1 MNTPDQA
8 KTLQFSREGEDLQ
21 AILGG
26 VWTLSSGL
34 ESLKPLKKAISD
46 GSKPPNLWLDT
57 QGVERWDSSL
67 LAFIV
72 ECIDLCKDKKIEFKY
87 DRLGQGVK
95 ELIELSQAV
104 PAKEN
109 EEPERKRSFVYKMG
123 SKSLGLYDGFIE
135 MLAFAG
141 ESSTSVLRTISGK
154 SKARWRDF
162 TLIVQEV
169 SIEALPIVSLISFL
183 VGFIMAFVAAA
194 QLKQFGASIYVAD
207 LVGLAMVREMGA
219 MMAAIIMAGRTG
231 SAFAAT
237 LGSMK
242 VTEEL
247 DALSTTGI
255 SPMDF
260 LVIPRI
266 AALFLMMP
274 LLCIFADFIGILG
287 GFAVSMTML
296 DLSFQEYMNETR
308 AAIEL
313 GDIFVGVSKSTV
325 FGALIALSGCLRG
338 MQCGNS
344 SDSVGV
350 ASTSAVV
357 TAITSII
364 IADAVFAVLFDV
376 LGI

>member
-1 MNTPDQA
+1 MGSPTQA
-8 KTLQFSREGEDLQ
+8 KTVNLSREEQDLHVN
-21 AILGG
+21 LGG
-26 VWTLSSGL
+26 VWELGVGL
-34 ESLKPLKKAISD
+34 EDLKIFSKEIKK
-46 GSKPPNLWLDT
+46 SKPESVFIHT
-57 QGVERWDSSL
+57 EKVETWDSSL
-67 LAFIV
+67 LAFVLGCLDI
-72 ECIDLCKDKKIEFKY
+72 CKKEKIKFKY
-87 DRLGQGVK
+87 DMLSEGVK
-95 ELIELSQAV
+95 ELVELSQAV
-104 PAKEN
+104 PTKEVD
-109 EEPERKRSFVYKMG
+109 ERGRKESFIYKMG
-123 SKSLGLYDGFIE
+123 SRSLGLYEGVIE

-141 ESSTSVLRTISGK
+141 ESFSSLVRVASGK
-154 SKARWRDF
+154 GRSRWRDF
-162 TLIVQEV
+162 TLLVQEV
-169 SIEALPIVSLISFL
+169 SIEALPIVALISFL

-237 LGSMK
+237 IGSMK

-247 DALSTTGI
+247 DALRTTGI

-266 AALFLMMP
+266 GALFLMMP
-274 LLCIFADFIGILG
+274 LLCLFADFIGILG
-287 GFAVSMTML
+287 GFIVSMTLL
-296 DLSFQEYMNETR
+296 DVSFQEYLHETQL
-308 AAIEL
+308 AISL
-313 GDIFVGVSKSTV
+313 TDIFVGVSKSTV

-344 SDSVGV
+344 SDAVGI

-364 IADAVFAVLFDV
+364 ITDAIFAVLYDG